1 MIRYMDK
8 FEDINIP
15 DFEIEEIVN
24 EGIEEKESFFK
35 YLKRMKN
42 TLGLNII
49 FIDKLELIILGVVL
63 TLALTLIGYNFDLS
77 SVNRIKE
84 FYGITFLF
92 SPIIYLSMSLYGLV
106 KSKENN
112 MMEIEI
118 TCKYNI
124 YQIATFR
131 IFVFSIIGAL
141 INVFVIGLI
150 SLLGKNIGFVRLS
163 IISISGVFLFS
174 SIMLFI
180 ITKAKWKLGKY
191 IYIVLWIGINLW
203 ISFFSNKIGNLIFLN
218 MPIWIHFFIAI
229 GAIVIYIK
237 NLKNLINLRRDKG
250 DI

>member
-42 TLGLNII
+42 TLGLKVI
-49 FIDKLELIILGVVL
+49 FIDKLELISLGLILTV
-63 TLALTLIGYNFDLS
+63 AMFLIGYNFALGS
-77 SVNRIKE
+77 SHRIGE

-92 SPIIYLSMSLYGLV
+92 SPIIYLFMSLYGLV

-112 MMEIEI
+112 MIEIET

-141 INVFVIGLI
+141 INVFIIGLI
-150 SLLGKNIGFVRLS
+150 SLLGKNIGFIRLS
-163 IISISGVFLFS
+163 IISIAGVFLFS
-174 SIMLFI
+174 SIMLLI
-180 ITKAKWKLGKY
+180 ITKVKGKIGKY
-191 IYIVLWIGINLW
+191 IYVCLWIGINLW
-203 ISFFSNKIGNLIFLN
+203 ISFFSDKIGDLIFLKI
-218 MPIWIHFFIAI
+218 PIWIHLFIAI
-229 GAIVIYIK
+229 GAMGAYIK